1 MIAAAD
7 LGGHTLTAGLVESGR
22 VLRKKTVPT
31 PPQRT
36 PSAVCAAL
44 AALLAELEAG
54 DAPLLLGVPGMV
66 LDGRAVGCCPNLNG
80 WNGLTDYALGE
91 LTGRETRLA
100 NDCDCAALGEMRG
113 GAARGLKDFVFC
125 ALGTGVG
132 GAVIVGGR
140 LVRGRRGRT
149 GEIGHFPLLEDRGC
163 GCGGRGHVESFFS
176 ADALERAGEK
186 YGYGRDMRT
195 LWEQR
200 ENAWLARPFAE
211 GLRALACAFTTLTHL
226 LDPEAI
232 VVGGGL
238 SHLDGLLDD
247 LRDYMQPLLSP
258 VYRPGPEMRL
268 ARLGEDAPLL
278 GAEVLW
284 AEVHPNG

>member
-31 PPQRT
+31 PPPRT
-36 PSAVCAAL
+36 PETVCAAL
-44 AALLAELEAG
+44 AALLAELETG

-66 LDGRAVGCCPNLNG
+66 LDGGAVGCCPNLNG
-80 WNGLTDYALGE
+80 WNGLTDRALGE

-176 ADALERAGEK
+176 ADVLERAGEK
-186 YGYGRDMRT
+186 YGYGRDMKK